1 MVEKHISCANIPY
14 IIQNNHQMLLE
25 SFVFFIWV
33 KKFFFST
40 IVNQACFPVIDHFFG
55 YFYSIFWV
63 KCKEYYTSQ
72 ASNIYEEPVQS
83 SKICCSVH
91 FSQSWGGYIYG
102 TLVADFISVKS
113 SCRGA
118 RLGIKIDLNL
128 RTTQTYLC
136 REQPIHYNT
145 LTKMVVGVVV
155 VDFLSDTCIGSH
167 VYVNNLVW
175 WNKTSSRSIYEC
187 VIHWM
192 FHSEFLVN
200 M

>member
-1 MVEKHISCANIPY
+1 
-14 IIQNNHQMLLE
+14 MLLE

-33 KKFFFST
+33 KKNLLT
-40 IVNQACFPVIDHFFG
+40 IVNQACFPVIDHFFLATFIV
-55 YFYSIFWV
+55 YFELNVKNIIQAKHQIF
-63 KCKEYYTSQ
+63 SQ
-72 ASNIYEEPVQS
+72 YYEEPVQS
-83 SKICCSVH
+83 TKICCSVH

-102 TLVADFISVKS
+102 TLIADFISVKS
-113 SCRGA
+113 SWRGA

-128 RTTQTYLC
+128 RTTQTYLR
-136 REQPIHYNT
+136 REHPIHYNT

-175 WNKTSSRSIYEC
+175 WNKTSFRSIYEC

-192 FHSEFLVN
+192 FHPEFLVN